1 MFKFKYI
8 IPIAAWFFT
17 GSLFLILL
25 GYFIGSGIDRAKEL
39 GLGAINP
46 LATAQRNIVFLETTF
61 LLMGK
66 LAKVDGH
73 ISKDE
78 VNHVEDFIQK
88 MGMSAENRQ
97 EAISQFKLGSDTNF
111 HIEATLNNFM
121 ENCGQTLHLKQV
133 LLMYLIVM
141 AAADGQVDSK
151 EEAFLKQ
158 VANRLGYSDSEFRQM
173 LDMVLNQSQFGQDR
187 PVSASSIEGAYKAIG
202 VTAEQSDQE
211 IKRAYRKLM
220 SQYHPDK
227 LIGQGVPEDM
237 IKVATEQAQ
246 EIQVAYD
253 LIKKHRDK
261 P

>member
-1 MFKFKYI
+1 MFKYI
-8 IPIAAWFFT
+8 LAFAAYYFT
-17 GSLFLILL
+17 NSFLLALL
-25 GYFIGSGIDRAKEL
+25 GYFIGGGIDRAQSL

-46 LATAQRNIVFLETTF
+46 LASGQRKLIFLETTF

-78 VNHVEDFIQK
+78 INHVEDFIQK
-88 MGMSAENRQ
+88 MGMSTEHRQ
-97 EAISQFKLGSDTNF
+97 QAISQFQLGSAADFN
-111 HIEATLNNFM
+111 IDVTLNAFM
-121 ENCGQTLHLKQV
+121 EHCGQTLHLKQV

-141 AAADGQVDSK
+141 AAADGQVDSQ
-151 EEAFLKQ
+151 EEVFLKL
-158 VANRLGYSDSEFRQM
+158 VANRLGYSDTEFRQM
-173 LDMVLNQSQFGQDR
+173 LDMVLNQSHFGQGS
-187 PVSASSIEGAYKAIG
+187 PVSASSIDDAYKALG

-237 IKVATEQAQ
+237 VKVATEQAQ

-253 LIKKHRDK
+253 LIKKHRA
-261 P
+261 

>member
-1 MFKFKYI
+1 MFRYI
-8 IPIAAWFFT
+8 IPIATFIFT
-17 GSLFLILL
+17 GGFWLTFFGYLI
-25 GYFIGSGIDRAKEL
+25 GVGIDRAKEL

-46 LATAQRNIVFLETTF
+46 LAIGQRKLVFLETTF

-73 ISKDE
+73 ISKNE

-97 EAISQFKLGSDTNF
+97 EAINQFKLGSDTNF
-111 HIEATLNNFM
+111 HIDATLNNFM
-121 ENCGQTLHLKQV
+121 ENCGKTLHLKQM

-141 AAADGQVDSK
+141 AAADGQVDSQ
-151 EEAFLKQ
+151 EEVFLKQ
-158 VANRLGYSDSEFRQM
+158 VANRLAYSDSEFRQL
-173 LDMVLNQSQFGQDR
+173 LDMVLNQSHFGQDS

-202 VTAEQSDQE
+202 VTAEQTDQE

-227 LIGQGVPEDM
+227 LIGQGISEDM

-261 P
+261 S

>member
-1 MFKFKYI
+1 MFKYI
-8 IPIAAWFFT
+8 LAFAAYYFT
-17 GSLFLILL
+17 GSFLLTLL
-25 GYFIGSGIDRAKEL
+25 AYFIGGGIDRARDL

-46 LATAQRNIVFLETTF
+46 LASGQRKQVFLETTF
-61 LLMGK
+61 VLMGK

-78 VNHVEDFIQK
+78 INHVEDFIQK
-88 MGMSAENRQ
+88 MGMSAEHRQ
-97 EAISQFKLGSDTNF
+97 QAINQFKRGSAPDFN
-111 HIEATLNNFM
+111 IDATLNAFIAH
-121 ENCGQTLHLKQV
+121 CGQTLHLKQV

-141 AAADGQVDSK
+141 AVADGEVDLQ

-158 VANRLGYSDSEFRQM
+158 VANRLGYSDIEFRQM
-173 LDMVLNQSQFGQDR
+173 LDMVLNQSHFSQGS
-187 PVSASSIEGAYKAIG
+187 PVSASSLDDAYKALG
-202 VTAEQSDQE
+202 VTADQSDQD

-237 IKVATEQAQ
+237 VKVATEQAK

-253 LIKKHRDK
+253 LIKKHRA
-261 P
+261 

>member
-1 MFKFKYI
+1 MFKYI
-8 IPIAAWFFT
+8 LAFATYYFT
-17 GSLFLILL
+17 NSFLLTLL
-25 GYFIGSGIDRAKEL
+25 AYFIGGGIDRAQSL

-46 LATAQRNIVFLETTF
+46 LANAQRKVVFLETTF
-61 LLMGK
+61 TLMGK

-78 VNHVEDFIQK
+78 INHVEDFIQK
-88 MGMSAENRQ
+88 MGMSAEHRQ
-97 EAISQFKLGSDTNF
+97 QAISQFKQGSTADFNF
-111 HIEATLNNFM
+111 DATLNAFM
-121 ENCGQTLHLKQV
+121 EHCGQTLHLKQV

-141 AAADGQVDSK
+141 AAADGKVDSQ

-158 VANRLGYSDSEFRQM
+158 VAYRLGYSDIEFRQM
-173 LDMVLNQSQFGQDR
+173 LDMVLNQSHFGQGS
-187 PVSASSIEGAYKAIG
+187 PVSASSLDDAYKALG

-227 LIGQGVPEDM
+227 LIGQGLPEDM
-237 IKVATEQAQ
+237 IKVATEQAK

-253 LIKKHRDK
+253 LIKKQRDK
-261 P
+261 S

>member
-1 MFKFKYI
+1 MFKYI
-8 IPIAAWFFT
+8 LAFAAYYFT
-17 GSLFLILL
+17 NSFLLALL
-25 GYFIGSGIDRAKEL
+25 GYFIGGGIDRAQSL

-46 LATAQRNIVFLETTF
+46 LASGQRKLIFLETTF

-78 VNHVEDFIQK
+78 INHVEDFIQK
-88 MGMSAENRQ
+88 MGMSTEHRQ
-97 EAISQFKLGSDTNF
+97 QAINQFQLGSAADFN
-111 HIEATLNNFM
+111 IDATLNAFM
-121 ENCGQTLHLKQV
+121 EHCGQTLHLKQV

-141 AAADGQVDSK
+141 AAADGQVDSQ
-151 EEAFLKQ
+151 EEVFLKL
-158 VANRLGYSDSEFRQM
+158 VANRLGYSDTEFRQM
-173 LDMVLNQSQFGQDR
+173 LDMVLNQSHFGQGS
-187 PVSASSIEGAYKAIG
+187 PVSASSIDDAYKALG

-237 IKVATEQAQ
+237 VKVATEQAQ

-253 LIKKHRDK
+253 LIKKHRA
-261 P
+261 

>member
-1 MFKFKYI
+1 VFKYI
-8 IPIAAWFFT
+8 IAFATYYFT
-17 GSLFLILL
+17 GSFILTFF
-25 GYFIGSGIDRAKEL
+25 GYFIGGGIDRAKEL

-46 LATAQRNIVFLETTF
+46 LATGQRKLVFLETTF

-111 HIEATLNNFM
+111 HIDATLNNFM
-121 ENCGQTLHLKQV
+121 ENCGKTLHLKQV

-141 AAADGQVDSK
+141 AAADGQVDSQ
-151 EEAFLKQ
+151 EEVFLKQ

-173 LDMVLNQSQFGQDR
+173 LDMVLNQSHFGQDS

-202 VTAEQSDQE
+202 VTAEQTDQE

-227 LIGQGVPEDM
+227 LIGQGIPEDM

-261 P
+261 S

>member
-1 MFKFKYI
+1 VFKYI
-8 IPIAAWFFT
+8 LAFAAYYFT
-17 GSLFLILL
+17 GSFLLTLL
-25 GYFIGSGIDRAKEL
+25 GYFIGGGIDRAKDL

-46 LATAQRNIVFLETTF
+46 LASGQRKLVFLETTF
-61 LLMGK
+61 VLMGK

-78 VNHVEDFIQK
+78 INHVEDFIQK
-88 MGMSAENRQ
+88 MGMSAEHRQ
-97 EAISQFKLGSDTNF
+97 QAIDQFKRGSAADF
-111 HIEATLNNFM
+111 DIDATLNAFIAH
-121 ENCGQTLHLKQV
+121 CGQTLHLKQV

-141 AAADGQVDSK
+141 AAADGQVDSQ

-158 VANRLGYSDSEFRQM
+158 VANRLGYSDIEFRQM
-173 LDMVLNQSQFGQDR
+173 LDMVLNQSHFSQGR
-187 PVSASSIEGAYKAIG
+187 PTSASSLDDAYKALG
-202 VTAEQSDQE
+202 VTAAQSDQE

-237 IKVATEQAQ
+237 VNVATEQAK

-253 LIKKHRDK
+253 LIKKHRG
-261 P
+261 